1 MAKESNF
8 KNMLFSLLLI
18 CFGGSAIMGGVYLLT
33 YEPIAAAQEEKI
45 NNAIAQVL
53 PSFDNKPAEESYE
66 WEVSGK
72 KVKIYP
78 ASVEG
83 QFVGAAVEAVSSK
96 GFGGPLKVMVG
107 FLSDGTI
114 FKTAIISHS
123 ETPGLGDKLDPRK
136 SPFSNQFEGK
146 NPATFPLSVKKDGGE
161 VDAITAATIS
171 SRAFCDVLDIAYSAF
186 MDAKEKGGNHE

>member
-8 KNMLFSLLLI
+8 KNMLLTLLLI
-18 CFGGSAIMGGVYLLT
+18 CFGGSAVMGGAYLLT
-33 YEPIAAAQEEKI
+33 FEPIAAAQQAKV

-53 PSFDNKPAEESYE
+53 PSFDNRPAEESYK

-72 KVKIYP
+72 KVTIYP
-78 ASVEG
+78 ATAEG
-83 QFVGAAVEAVSSK
+83 QYVGSAVEAVSSK
-96 GFGGPLKVMVG
+96 GFGGPVKVMVG
-107 FLSDGTI
+107 FLPDGTI
-114 FKTAIISHS
+114 FRTAIISHS

-136 SPFSNQFEGK
+136 SSFSTQFEGK
-146 NPATFPLSVKKDGGE
+146 NPATFSLSVRKDGGD

-171 SRAFCDVLDIAYSAF
+171 SRAFCDVLDIAYTAF